1 MRGQLSIFK
10 GAQKVPSGK
19 YFIKSINMKE
29 ALGFLLITFEEFNM
43 SPFLEHDPLEERVFN
58 YKGPFKNFYCPLCRT
73 KRAIVH
79 NYKLT
84 KQNFIQIFL
93 ITIII
98 NLIVYPFT
106 GAKGLFFIFL
116 VWGAFE
122 FFKRSLFKKEIP
134 CPHCGFDAS
143 WYKKDVKV
151 ARRLVKEFWKRKGQ
165 NKSEPP
171 QTPPE
176 EVFSEESSVAPG

>member
-1 MRGQLSIFK
+1 MS
-10 GAQKVPSGK
+10 
-19 YFIKSINMKE
+19 
-29 ALGFLLITFEEFNM
+29 
-43 SPFLEHDPLEERVFN
+43 SPFEHGPLEERVFH
-58 YKGPFKNFYCPLCRT
+58 YKGPFKHFYCPLCRT

-79 NYKLT
+79 DYKLT
-84 KQNFIQIFL
+84 KQNFIQILL
-93 ITIII
+93 ITIMI
-98 NLIVYPFT
+98 NLVVYPFT
-106 GAKGLFFIFL
+106 GLKGLFFIFL

-151 ARRLVKEFWKRKGQ
+151 ARKLVKEFWNSKEQ

-171 QTPPE
+171 QTPPG
-176 EVFSEESSVAPG
+176 EVFSEESEVAPS